1 MKTFNSQFI
10 TFAVTLNEHAVGAET
25 LKEQYG
31 VYDAAHAAVEK
42 AHWSLPHFLT
52 DAQSD
57 PDGIQA
63 PRYELCANDGIAE
76 ETEGVMAWPLSIF
89 SHQRDIPQEALIELR
104 DLVVT
109 SFQAEAAKKGMT
121 ARLVAVTR
129 QQSFTVTEDS
139 KMDLLL

>member
-10 TFAVTLNEHAVGAET
+10 IFAVTLNEHSVGADT
-25 LKEQYG
+25 QQDQYD
-31 VYDAAHAAVEK
+31 VYDAAHAAIEK
-42 AHWSLPHFLT
+42 AHRSLPHFLT
-52 DAQSD
+52 QAQDD
-57 PDGIQA
+57 PDSIQV

-76 ETEGVMAWPLSIF
+76 ETEGVLAWPLSIF
-89 SHQRDIPQEALIELR
+89 SHLRDIPQEALIELR
-104 DLVVT
+104 DLIVT

-139 KMDLLL
+139 KVELPA